1 MTKVGTIQ
9 DFCLTFIVNLKN
21 NNLLKKVLKWA
32 NKKCKNFNTYSVVL
46 KKKER
51 KKEKHLKILF
61 HTCVPKILMIW
72 YSSWDTEWDGLELV
86 IMVHFLPFYSSP
98 PKNLKNQ
105 KFEKKKEKNCC
116 DGDIIILHT
125 HVHQKITI
133 TWGTVPYEVQF
144 LRYRVRQTEFF
155 VILYH
160 FLTFYHLTS
169 KKIEILKKWK
179 KHLEMSS
186 VYTCV
191 P

>member
-1 MTKVGTIQ
+1 M
-9 DFCLTFIVNLKN
+9 
-21 NNLLKKVLKWA
+21 LKWA

-72 YSSWDTEWDGLELV
+72 YSSWKTEWDGLELV
-86 IMVHFLPFYSSP
+86 ITVHFLPFYSSP

-105 KFEKKKEKNCC
+105 KFEKIKEKNCC

-160 FLTFYHLTS
+160 FLTFYHPTS

-179 KHLEMSS
+179 KYLEMLS